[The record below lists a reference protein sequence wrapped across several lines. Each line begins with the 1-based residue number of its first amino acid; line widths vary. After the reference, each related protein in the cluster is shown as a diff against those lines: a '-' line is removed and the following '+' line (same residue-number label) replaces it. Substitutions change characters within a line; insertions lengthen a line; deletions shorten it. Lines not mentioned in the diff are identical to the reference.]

1 MKISASV
8 YSSKSQSLPEIIKD
22 LDVHGAD
29 LFHIDCND
37 DLSVFDDIAEIKQLS
52 KTPVDLHII
61 SSEPEK
67 FFTKIEDL
75 NVDYVTFQFENLQ
88 DELIIPDN
96 ISAKLGL
103 AITSNTDISVFEHYA
118 EKFDFILFMTTTP
131 GQSGGVF
138 DKSNFKRIRQFRQQ
152 FPDKKIHVD
161 GGVNGE
167 VSFILR
173 NMGVYASV
181 SGSYLM
187 TSESMGAAML
197 NLKTHE
203 VDSHFQVKDF
213 MREAD
218 ELPLLK
224 LKDRNVIAILRSIED
239 YDVGFTILIDE
250 NGKLDGIVT
259 NADVRKGLLK
269 HTDNLNN
276 VSVEDITNTHPVTAN
291 ENFSVMELLR
301 FIKQQSFAISYL
313 PVVDDTNK
321 VTGAVTFFNLI
332 KGEL

>member
-1 MKISASV
+1 MK
-8 YSSKSQSLPEIIKD
+8 E
-22 LDVHGAD
+22 
-29 LFHIDCND
+29 
-37 DLSVFDDIAEIKQLS
+37 
-52 KTPVDLHII
+52 
-61 SSEPEK
+61 
-67 FFTKIEDL
+67 L
-75 NVDYVTFQFENLQ
+75 NVDYVTFQYENLTQ
-88 DELIIPDN
+88 PLIIPEN
-96 ISAKLGL
+96 ISARLGL
-103 AITSNTDISVFEHYA
+103 AITSTTDISVFEPYA
-118 EKFDFILFMTTTP
+118 TQFDFILFMTTTP

-138 DKSNFKRIRQFRQQ
+138 DKSNFKKIRQFRQQ
-152 FPDKKIHVD
+152 YPDKRIHVD

-187 TSESMGAAML
+187 NSESMGAAML

-213 MREAD
+213 MRTAD

-224 LKDRNVIAILRSIED
+224 LKDRSVPAILQSIED

-250 NGKLDGIVT
+250 DGKLDGIVT

-269 HTDNLNN
+269 HIDNLNE
-276 VSVEDITNTHPVTAN
+276 VTVEDITNRNPVKAN
-291 ENFSVMELLR
+291 ENFSVMELLK

>member
-8 YSSKSQSLPEIIKD
+8 YSSKSQSLPEIIND

-29 LFHIDCND
+29 FFHIDCND

-67 FFTKIEDL
+67 YFAKAAEL
-75 NVDYVTFQFENLQ
+75 NVDYVTFQYENLK
-88 DELIIPDN
+88 EKLAVPNSIT
-96 ISAKLGL
+96 AKLGL
-103 AITSNTDISVFEHYA
+103 AITSDTDISVFEPYA
-118 EKFDFILFMTTTP
+118 EQFDFILFMTTTP
-131 GQSGGVF
+131 GQSGGEF
-138 DKSNFKRIRQFRQQ
+138 DKSNFKKIRDFRQR
-152 FPDKKIHVD
+152 FPGKNIHVD

-173 NMGVYASV
+173 NMGVYSSV

-213 MREAD
+213 MRTVE

-224 LKDRNVIAILRSIED
+224 LEDRSVVGILQSIED
-239 YDVGFTILIDE
+239 FDVGFTILIDD

-269 HTDNLNN
+269 HADNLND
-276 VSVEDITNTHPVTAN
+276 VSVTDITNINPVKVN
-291 ENFSVMELLR
+291 ENFSVKELLS

>member
-1 MKISASV
+1 
-8 YSSKSQSLPEIIKD
+8 LPEIIKD
-22 LDVHGAD
+22 LDMYGAD

-37 DLSVFDDIAEIKQLS
+37 DLSVFDDIAAIKQIS
-52 KTPVDLHII
+52 QTPVDLHII
-61 SSEPEK
+61 SAEPEK
-67 FFTKIEDL
+67 FYRQIEE
-75 NVDYVTFQFENLQ
+75 NKVDYVTFQYENLLS
-88 DELIIPDN
+88 DLIIPTS

-103 AITSNTDISVFEHYA
+103 AITTDTDISAFAPYA
-118 EKFDFILFMTTTP
+118 EKFDFILFMTTMP

-138 DKSNFKRIRQFRQQ
+138 DKSNFKKIRQFRQR
-152 FPDKKIHVD
+152 FPDKRIHVD

-187 TSESMGAAML
+187 NSESMGAAML

-213 MREAD
+213 MRTAD

-224 LKDRNVIAILRSIED
+224 FKDRSVTGILQSIED
-239 YDVGFTILIDE
+239 YDVGFTILINE
-250 NGKLDGIVT
+250 VGKLDGIVT

-276 VSVEDITNTHPVTAN
+276 VSVSDITNKNPVTAN
-291 ENFSVMELLR
+291 ENYSVMELLR

>member
-8 YSSKSQSLPEIIKD
+8 YSSKSQSLPEIIND
-22 LDVHGAD
+22 LDIHGAD

-52 KTPVDLHII
+52 KTPIDLHII

-67 FFTKIEDL
+67 FYEKVADL
-75 NVDYVTFQFENLQ
+75 KVEYVTFQYENLKSKLKLP
-88 DELIIPDN
+88 EN
-96 ISAKLGL
+96 ITAKLGL
-103 AITSNTDISVFEHYA
+103 AITSETDISVFEDYA
-118 EKFDFILFMTTTP
+118 EQFDFILFMTTIP

-138 DKSNFKRIRQFRQQ
+138 DKSNFKKIREFRQQ
-152 FPDKKIHVD
+152 FPGKNIHVD

-173 NMGVYASV
+173 NMGVYSSV

-187 TSESMGAAML
+187 NSEHMGAAML

-213 MREAD
+213 MRTAE

-224 LKDRNVIAILRSIED
+224 EKERSVTGILQSIED
-239 YDVGFTILIDE
+239 YDVGFTILIDD

-269 HTDNLNN
+269 NIDNLNN
-276 VSVEDITNTHPVTAN
+276 VSVEDITNTNPVTAN

>member
-8 YSSKSQSLPEIIKD
+8 YSSKNQSLPEVIND

-37 DLSVFDDIAEIKQLS
+37 DLSVFDDIAEIKRLS

-61 SSEPEK
+61 SPEPEK
-67 FFTKIEDL
+67 YFTQIEK
-75 NVDYVTFQFENLQ
+75 NKVDYVTFQYENLK
-88 DELIIPDN
+88 ETLVIPKS

-103 AITSNTDISVFEHYA
+103 AITTDTDISAFEEYA
-118 EKFDFILFMTTTP
+118 EQFDFILFMTTTP

-138 DKSNFKRIRQFRQQ
+138 DKSNFKKIREFRQKY
-152 FPDKKIHVD
+152 PGKNIHVD

-173 NMGVYASV
+173 NMGVYSSV

-187 TSESMGAAML
+187 NSESMGAAML

-213 MREAD
+213 MRTID

-224 LKDRNVIAILRSIED
+224 LKDRSVTGILQSIED
-239 YDVGFTILIDE
+239 YDVGFTILIDDD
-250 NGKLDGIVT
+250 GKLDGIVT

-269 HTDNLNN
+269 HTDNLNE
-276 VSVEDITNTHPVTAN
+276 VSVQDITNTNPVKAN

-313 PVVDDTNK
+313 PVVDDSNK

>member
-67 FFTKIEDL
+67 FFTKIEGL

-250 NGKLDGIVT
+250 DGKLDGIVT

-313 PVVDDTNK
+313 PVVDDENK

>member
-8 YSSKSQSLPEIIKD
+8 YSSKSQSLPEIVND

-37 DLSVFDDIAEIKQLS
+37 DLSVFDDIAVIKELS

-61 SSEPEK
+61 SAEPEK
-67 FFTKIEDL
+67 FFTQIEEL
-75 NVDYVTFQFENLQ
+75 NVDYVTFQYENLKG
-88 DELIIPDN
+88 ELTLPESIT
-96 ISAKLGL
+96 AKLGL
-103 AITSNTDISVFEHYA
+103 AIMSNTDISVFEPYA
-118 EKFDFILFMTTTP
+118 DKFDFILFMTTTP

-138 DKSNFKRIRQFRQQ
+138 DKTNFKKIRQFRQK
-152 FPDKKIHVD
+152 FPNKKIHVD

-213 MREAD
+213 MRTAD

-224 LKDRNVIAILRSIED
+224 FKDRSVNTILQSIED
-239 YDVGFTILIDE
+239 FDVGFTILIDE

-269 HTDNLNN
+269 HIDNLND
-276 VSVEDITNTHPVTAN
+276 VTVEDITNTDPVKAN

>member
-8 YSSKSQSLPEIIKD
+8 YSSKSQSLSEIIKD
-22 LDVHGAD
+22 LDTHGAD

-37 DLSVFDDIAEIKQLS
+37 DLSVFEDIAEIKQLS
-52 KTPVDLHII
+52 QTPVDLHII
-61 SSEPEK
+61 SSEPDK
-67 FFTKIEDL
+67 YFSKIVEH
-75 NVDYVTFQFENLQ
+75 NVDYVTFQYENLT
-88 DELIIPDN
+88 EKLEIPNN
-96 ISAKLGL
+96 ISSKLGL
-103 AITSNTDISVFEHYA
+103 AITSNTDISVFEEYT
-118 EKFDFILFMTTTP
+118 ETFDFILFMTTTP

-138 DKSNFKRIRQFRQQ
+138 DKSNFKKIREFRQR
-152 FPDKKIHVD
+152 FPEKNIHVD

-173 NMGVYASV
+173 NMGVYSSV

-187 TSESMGAAML
+187 THESMGAAML

-213 MREAD
+213 MRTAD

-224 LKDRNVIAILRSIED
+224 KEERSVTGILRSIED
-239 YDVGFTILIDE
+239 YDVGFTILVDE

-269 HTDNLNN
+269 HTENLNA
-276 VSVEDITNTHPVTAN
+276 VSVEDITNTDPVKAN

-313 PVVDDTNK
+313 PVVDDNNK

>member
-8 YSSKSQSLPEIIKD
+8 YSSTSQSLPEIIKD
-22 LDVHGAD
+22 LDMHGAD

-37 DLSVFDDIAEIKQLS
+37 DIRVFDDIAEIKKLS
-52 KTPVDLHII
+52 KTPIDLHII
-61 SSEPEK
+61 SAEPEK
-67 FFTKIEDL
+67 YFAKAAEFDVDYLTFQYENLKTTL
-75 NVDYVTFQFENLQ
+75 NV
-88 DELIIPDN
+88 PDN
-96 ISAKLGL
+96 IKAKLGL
-103 AITSNTDISVFEHYA
+103 AITSATDISVFTDYA
-118 EKFDFILFMTTTP
+118 EQFDFILFMTTTP

-138 DKSNFKRIRQFRQQ
+138 DKANFKKIHEFRQR
-152 FPDKKIHVD
+152 FPNKNIHVD

-173 NMGVYASV
+173 NMGVYSSV

-187 TSESMGAAML
+187 NSESMGAAML

-213 MREAD
+213 MRTVD

-224 LKDRNVIAILRSIED
+224 TKDRSVTGILHSIEE
-239 YDVGFTILIDE
+239 YDVGFTILIDDD
-250 NGKLDGIVT
+250 GKLEGIVT

-269 HTDNLNN
+269 HTDDLNK
-276 VSVEDITNTHPVTAN
+276 VSVADITNTNPVKAN

>member
-67 FFTKIEDL
+67 YFSKIVEH
-75 NVDYVTFQFENLQ
+75 NVDYVTFQYENLKGKLSLPQ
-88 DELIIPDN
+88 DIQ
-96 ISAKLGL
+96 SKLGL
-103 AITSNTDISVFEHYA
+103 AITTNTDISAFDDYA
-118 EKFDFILFMTTTP
+118 EDFDFILFMTTVP

-138 DKSNFKRIRQFRQQ
+138 DKSNFKKIREFRQR
-152 FPDKKIHVD
+152 FPDKNIHVD

-173 NMGVYASV
+173 NMGVYSSV

-187 TSESMGAAML
+187 NSESMGAAML

-213 MREAD
+213 MRTAD

-224 LKDRNVIAILRSIED
+224 SKDRNVTGILQSIED
-239 YDVGFTILIDE
+239 FDVGFTILIDDD
-250 NGKLDGIVT
+250 GKLDGIVT

-276 VSVEDITNTHPVTAN
+276 VSVADITNTNPVKVN

>member
-8 YSSKSQSLPEIIKD
+8 YSSTSQSLPEIIKD
-22 LDVHGAD
+22 LDIHGAD

-37 DLSVFDDIAEIKQLS
+37 DIHVFDDIAEIKKLS

-61 SSEPEK
+61 SAEPEK
-67 FFTKIEDL
+67 YFAKAAELDVDYLTFQYENLKTTL
-75 NVDYVTFQFENLQ
+75 NV
-88 DELIIPDN
+88 PDN
-96 ISAKLGL
+96 IKAKLGL
-103 AITSNTDISVFEHYA
+103 AITSETDISVFTDYA
-118 EKFDFILFMTTTP
+118 EQFDFILFMTTTP

-138 DKSNFKRIRQFRQQ
+138 DKTNFKKIHEFRQR
-152 FPDKKIHVD
+152 FPNKNIHVD

-173 NMGVYASV
+173 NMGVYSSV

-187 TSESMGAAML
+187 NSESMGAAML

-213 MREAD
+213 MRTAD

-224 LKDRNVIAILRSIED
+224 TKDRTVTGILRSIEE
-239 YDVGFTILIDE
+239 YDVGFTILIDD
-250 NGKLDGIVT
+250 NGKLEGIVT

-269 HTDNLNN
+269 HTDDLNK
-276 VSVEDITNTHPVTAN
+276 VSVADITNTNPVKAN

>member
-29 LFHIDCND
+29 FFHIDCND
-37 DLSVFDDIAEIKQLS
+37 DLNVFDDIAEIKRLS
-52 KTPVDLHII
+52 KTPIDLHII

-67 FFTKIEDL
+67 FFSKISEL
-75 NVDYVTFQFENLQ
+75 NIGYVTFQYENLKNK
-88 DELIIPDN
+88 LIVPEN
-96 ISAKLGL
+96 IKASLGL
-103 AITSNTDISVFEHYA
+103 AITSDTDIAVFADYA
-118 EKFDFILFMTTTP
+118 DDFDFILFMTTTP

-138 DKSNFKRIRQFRQQ
+138 DKSNFKKIRQFRQR
-152 FPDKKIHVD
+152 FPNKRIHVD

-173 NMGVYASV
+173 NMGVYSSV

-213 MREAD
+213 MRTAD
-218 ELPLLK
+218 ELSLLK
-224 LKDRNVIAILRSIED
+224 PEDRSVTGILQSIED
-239 YDVGFTILIDE
+239 NDIGFTILID
-250 NGKLDGIVT
+250 NDGKLDGIVT

-269 HTDNLNN
+269 HTDNLNK
-276 VSVEDITNTHPVTAN
+276 VSVTDITNTNPVKAN

>member
-8 YSSKSQSLPEIIKD
+8 YSSASQSLPEIIKD
-22 LDVHGAD
+22 LDMHGAD
-29 LFHIDCND
+29 FFHIDCND
-37 DLSVFDDIAEIKQLS
+37 DIRVFDDIAEIKKLS
-52 KTPVDLHII
+52 ETPVDLHII
-61 SSEPEK
+61 SAEPEK
-67 FFTKIEDL
+67 YFSKAAEL
-75 NVDYVTFQFENLQ
+75 NVDYLTFQYENLKTK
-88 DELIIPDN
+88 LIVPGN
-96 ISAKLGL
+96 VKAKLGL
-103 AITSNTDISVFEHYA
+103 AITSATDISVFADYA
-118 EKFDFILFMTTTP
+118 EQFDFILFMTTTP

-138 DKSNFKRIRQFRQQ
+138 DKSNFKKIHEFRQQ
-152 FPDKKIHVD
+152 FPNKNIHVD

-173 NMGVYASV
+173 NMGVYSSV

-187 TSESMGAAML
+187 NSESMGAAML

-213 MREAD
+213 MRTEE

-224 LKDRNVIAILRSIED
+224 TKDRSVTGILRSIEE
-239 YDVGFTILIDE
+239 YDVGFTILIDDD
-250 NGKLDGIVT
+250 GKLEGIVT

-269 HTDNLNN
+269 HTDDLNK
-276 VSVEDITNTHPVTAN
+276 VSVADITNTNPVKAN
-291 ENFSVMELLR
+291 ESFSVVELLR

>member
-8 YSSKSQSLPEIIKD
+8 YSSKSQSLPEIIND

-29 LFHIDCND
+29 FFHIDCND
-37 DLSVFDDIAEIKQLS
+37 DLRVFDDIAEIKQLS

-67 FFTKIEDL
+67 YFAKAAEL
-75 NVDYVTFQFENLQ
+75 NVDYVTFQYENLK
-88 DELIIPDN
+88 EKLTIPN
-96 ISAKLGL
+96 SITAKLGL
-103 AITSNTDISVFEHYA
+103 AITSDTDISVFEPYA
-118 EKFDFILFMTTTP
+118 EQFDFILFMTTTP
-131 GQSGGVF
+131 GQSGGEF
-138 DKSNFKRIRQFRQQ
+138 DKSNFKKIRQFRQQ
-152 FPDKKIHVD
+152 FPDKNIHVD

-173 NMGVYASV
+173 NMGVYSSV

-213 MREAD
+213 MRTSE

-224 LKDRNVIAILRSIED
+224 LKDRSIVGILQSIED
-239 YDVGFTILIDE
+239 YDVGFTILVDDE
-250 NGKLDGIVT
+250 GKLDGIVT

-269 HTDNLNN
+269 HADNLNN
-276 VSVEDITNTHPVTAN
+276 VSVADITNVNPVKAN
-291 ENFSVMELLR
+291 ENFSVKELLS

-313 PVVDDTNK
+313 PVVDDNNK

>member
-37 DLSVFDDIAEIKQLS
+37 DLGVFADIAEIKQLS
-52 KTPVDLHII
+52 STPVDLHII

-67 FFTKIEDL
+67 FFEKTAEL
-75 NVDYVTFQFENLQ
+75 NIDYVTFQYENLTSK
-88 DELIIPDN
+88 LIVPDT
-96 ISAKLGL
+96 IKAKLGL
-103 AITSNTDISVFEHYA
+103 AITSDTDISVFTEYA
-118 EKFDFILFMTTTP
+118 EQFDFILFMTTVP

-138 DKSNFKRIRQFRQQ
+138 DKSNFKKIRQFQQQ
-152 FPDKKIHVD
+152 FPGKRIHVD

-173 NMGVYASV
+173 NMGVYSSV

-213 MREAD
+213 MRTTD
-218 ELPLLK
+218 ELSLLAQE
-224 LKDRNVIAILRSIED
+224 DRSVTNILQSIED
-239 YDVGFTILIDE
+239 NDVGFTILIDT

-276 VSVEDITNTHPVTAN
+276 VSVADITNTQPVTAN
-291 ENFSVMELLR
+291 ENFSVMELLK

-313 PVVDDTNK
+313 PVVDDKNK

>member
-8 YSSKSQSLPEIIKD
+8 YSSKSQSLSEVIKD
-22 LDVHGAD
+22 LDMYGAD

-37 DLSVFDDIAEIKQLS
+37 DINVFDDITEIKQLS

-67 FFTKIEDL
+67 YFAKAEEL
-75 NVDYVTFQFENLQ
+75 NVDYLTFQFENLKTK
-88 DELIIPDN
+88 LIVPDT
-96 ISAKLGL
+96 ITAKLGL
-103 AITSNTDISVFEHYA
+103 AITSTTDISVFADYA
-118 EKFDFILFMTTTP
+118 VQFDFILFMTTTP

-138 DKSNFKRIRQFRQQ
+138 DKSNFKKIHEFRQR
-152 FPDKKIHVD
+152 FPNKNIHVD

-173 NMGVYASV
+173 NMGVYSSV

-187 TSESMGAAML
+187 NHESMGAAML

-213 MREAD
+213 MRTVD

-224 LKDRNVIAILRSIED
+224 MKDRSVTGILRSIEE
-239 YDVGFTILIDE
+239 YDVGFTILIDDD
-250 NGKLDGIVT
+250 GKLDGIVT

-276 VSVEDITNTHPVTAN
+276 VSVADITNTNPVTAN

>member
-67 FFTKIEDL
+67 FFTKIEGL

>member
-8 YSSKSQSLPEIIKD
+8 YSSKSQSLPEIIND

-37 DLSVFDDIAEIKQLS
+37 DMKVFDDIAEIKRLS

-61 SSEPEK
+61 SAEPEN
-67 FFTKIEDL
+67 FFSQIAEL
-75 NVDYVTFQFENLQ
+75 NVDYVTFQYENLKGK
-88 DELIIPDN
+88 LNIPDN

-103 AITSNTDISVFEHYA
+103 AIMSDTDISVFADYA
-118 EKFDFILFMTTTP
+118 ETFDFILFMTTTP

-138 DKSNFKRIRQFRQQ
+138 DKRNFKKIRQFRQQ

-187 TSESMGAAML
+187 NSESMGAAML

-203 VDSHFQVKDF
+203 VASHFQVKDF
-213 MREAD
+213 MREVE

-224 LKDRNVIAILRSIED
+224 LKNRSVTAILQSIED

-250 NGKLDGIVT
+250 KGKLDGIVT

-276 VSVEDITNTHPVTAN
+276 VSVEDITNTNPVTAN
-291 ENFSVMELLR
+291 ENFSVSELLR

>member
-8 YSSKSQSLPEIIKD
+8 YSSKSQSLPEIIND

-29 LFHIDCND
+29 FFHIDCND
-37 DLSVFDDIAEIKQLS
+37 DLSVFDDITEIKQLS
-52 KTPVDLHII
+52 KTPIDLHII

-67 FFTKIEDL
+67 YFNKAAEL
-75 NVDYVTFQFENLQ
+75 NVDYVTFQYENLKEKLAVPK
-88 DELIIPDN
+88 DITG
-96 ISAKLGL
+96 KLGL
-103 AITSNTDISVFEHYA
+103 AITSETDISVFDDYA
-118 EKFDFILFMTTTP
+118 AEFDFVLFMTTTP

-138 DKSNFKRIRQFRQQ
+138 DKSNFKKIRQFRQR
-152 FPDKKIHVD
+152 FPDKNIHVD

-173 NMGVYASV
+173 NMGVYSSV

-187 TSESMGAAML
+187 NSESMGAAML

-213 MREAD
+213 MRTAD

-224 LKDRNVIAILRSIED
+224 LKDRSVTDILQSIED

-250 NGKLDGIVT
+250 DGKLDGIVT

-269 HTDNLNN
+269 HTDNLND
-276 VSVEDITNTHPVTAN
+276 VSVADITNTNPVKAN
-291 ENFSVMELLR
+291 EDFSVMELLR

-313 PVVDDTNK
+313 PVVDNTNK

>member
-8 YSSKSQSLPEIIKD
+8 YSSKSQSLPEIVKD

-37 DLSVFDDIAEIKQLS
+37 DLGVFDDIAEIKQLS

-61 SSEPEK
+61 SAEPEK
-67 FFTKIEDL
+67 FFSKIEEL
-75 NVDYVTFQFENLQ
+75 KVDYVTFQYENLSGH
-88 DELIIPDN
+88 LTIPASIN
-96 ISAKLGL
+96 ARLGL
-103 AITSNTDISVFEHYA
+103 AIMSDTDISVFDDYA
-118 EKFDFILFMTTTP
+118 DKFDFILFMTTTP

-138 DKSNFKRIRQFRQQ
+138 DKTNFKKIRQFRQQ
-152 FPDKKIHVD
+152 YPDKRIHVD

-213 MREAD
+213 MRTAD
-218 ELPLLK
+218 EIPLLK
-224 LKDRNVIAILRSIED
+224 KDQRSVTGILQSIED
-239 YDVGFTILIDE
+239 YDVGFTILIDDD
-250 NGKLDGIVT
+250 GKLDGIVT

-269 HTDNLNN
+269 HTDNLND
-276 VSVEDITNTHPVTAN
+276 VTVADITNTNPVKAN

-301 FIKQQSFAISYL
+301 FIKQQRFAISYL

>member
-37 DLSVFDDIAEIKQLS
+37 DMSVFDDIAEIKQLS

-67 FFTKIEDL
+67 FFSKAAEL
-75 NVDYVTFQFENLQ
+75 NVDYVTFQYENLK
-88 DELIIPDN
+88 EKLIIPAS
-96 ISAKLGL
+96 ITAKLGL
-103 AITSNTDISVFEHYA
+103 AITSETDISVFEDYA
-118 EKFDFILFMTTTP
+118 DKFDFILFMTTTP

-138 DKSNFKRIRQFRQQ
+138 DKSNFKKIRQFKQK
-152 FPDKKIHVD
+152 FPDKRIHVD

-213 MREAD
+213 MRTAD

-224 LKDRNVIAILRSIED
+224 LKDRTVTGILQSIED

-250 NGKLDGIVT
+250 KGKLDGIVT

-269 HTDNLNN
+269 HTDNLND
-276 VSVEDITNTHPVTAN
+276 VSVIDITNTNPVVAN

>member
-22 LDVHGAD
+22 LDMHGAD

-37 DLSVFDDIAEIKQLS
+37 NLKVFDDIEEIKRLS

-67 FFTKIEDL
+67 FFAKVKEL
-75 NVDYVTFQFENLQ
+75 NVDYVTFQYENLTQ
-88 DELIIPDN
+88 PLIIPEN
-96 ISAKLGL
+96 ISARLGL
-103 AITSNTDISVFEHYA
+103 AITSTTDISVFEPYA
-118 EKFDFILFMTTTP
+118 TQFDFILFMTTTP

-138 DKSNFKRIRQFRQQ
+138 DKSNFKKIRQFRQQ
-152 FPDKKIHVD
+152 YPDKRIHVD

-187 TSESMGAAML
+187 NSESMGAAML

-213 MREAD
+213 MRTAD

-224 LKDRNVIAILRSIED
+224 LKDRSVPAILQSIED

-250 NGKLDGIVT
+250 DGKLDGIVT

-269 HTDNLNN
+269 HIDNLNE
-276 VSVEDITNTHPVTAN
+276 VTVEDITNRNPVKAN
-291 ENFSVMELLR
+291 ENFSVMELLK

>member
-67 FFTKIEDL
+67 FFTKIEGL

-250 NGKLDGIVT
+250 DGKLDGIVT

>member
-37 DLSVFDDIAEIKQLS
+37 DLGVFDDIAEIKKLS

-67 FFTKIEDL
+67 FFSKIEEL
-75 NVDYVTFQFENLQ
+75 NVDFVTFQYENLKGK
-88 DELIIPDN
+88 LTVPDT
-96 ISAKLGL
+96 ISARLGL
-103 AITSNTDISVFEHYA
+103 AITSDTDNSVFEAYA
-118 EKFDFILFMTTTP
+118 DKFDFILFMTTTP

-138 DKSNFKRIRQFRQQ
+138 DKTNFKKIRQFRQQ
-152 FPDKKIHVD
+152 FPDKRIHVD

-213 MREAD
+213 MRSAD
-218 ELPLLK
+218 EIPLLK
-224 LKDRNVIAILRSIED
+224 KEDRSVTGILQSIED
-239 YDVGFTILIDE
+239 YDVGFTILIDDD
-250 NGKLDGIVT
+250 GKLDGIVT

-269 HTDNLNN
+269 HTSNLND
-276 VSVEDITNTHPVTAN
+276 VTVEDITNTDPVKAN

>member
-22 LDVHGAD
+22 LDIHGAD

-61 SSEPEK
+61 SSQPEK
-67 FFTKIEDL
+67 FYSKAAEL
-75 NVDYVTFQFENLQ
+75 NVDYITFQYENL
-88 DELIIPDN
+88 EEKLSIPSD
-96 ISAKLGL
+96 ITAKLGL
-103 AITSNTDISVFEHYA
+103 AITSDTDISVFEEYA
-118 EKFDFILFMTTTP
+118 EQFDFILFMTTTP

-138 DKSNFKRIRQFRQQ
+138 DKSNFKKIHEFRKQ
-152 FPDKKIHVD
+152 FPNKNIHVD

-187 TSESMGAAML
+187 NSESMGAAML

-213 MREAD
+213 MRTTD

-224 LKDRNVIAILRSIED
+224 VKERTVTGILQSIEE

-250 NGKLDGIVT
+250 DGKLDGIVT

-269 HTDNLNN
+269 HADNLNN
-276 VSVEDITNTHPVTAN
+276 VSVADITNPNPVRAN

-313 PVVDDTNK
+313 PVVDDNNK

>member
-8 YSSKSQSLPEIIKD
+8 YSSKSQSLPEIVKD

-37 DLSVFDDIAEIKQLS
+37 DLSVFADIAEIKQLS
-52 KTPVDLHII
+52 KTPIDLHII
-61 SSEPEK
+61 SDEPEK
-67 FFTKIEDL
+67 FFEQIES
-75 NVDYVTFQFENLQ
+75 NQVDYVTFQYENLKNK
-88 DELIIPDN
+88 LAIPST
-96 ISAKLGL
+96 ITAKLGL
-103 AITSNTDISVFEHYA
+103 AIMSDTDISVFETYA
-118 EKFDFILFMTTTP
+118 DKFDFILFMTTTP

-138 DKSNFKRIRQFRQQ
+138 DKINFKKIRQFRQQ
-152 FPDKKIHVD
+152 YPDKRIHVD

-187 TSESMGAAML
+187 NSESMGAAML

-213 MREAD
+213 MRTAD

-224 LKDRNVIAILRSIED
+224 LKDRSVTGILQSIED
-239 YDVGFTILIDE
+239 YDVGFTILIDD
-250 NGKLDGIVT
+250 NGHLDGIVT

-269 HTDNLNN
+269 HTDNLNA
-276 VSVEDITNTHPVTAN
+276 VSVEDITNTNPVKAN
-291 ENFSVMELLR
+291 ENFSVMELLK

-313 PVVDDTNK
+313 PVVDDNNK

>member
-8 YSSKSQSLPEIIKD
+8 YSSTSQALPEIIRD

-37 DLSVFDDIAEIKQLS
+37 DIRVFDDIAEIKKLS

-61 SSEPEK
+61 SADPEK
-67 FFTKIEDL
+67 YFAKAAELDVDYLTFQYENLKTRL
-75 NVDYVTFQFENLQ
+75 NV
-88 DELIIPDN
+88 PDN
-96 ISAKLGL
+96 IKAKLGL
-103 AITSNTDISVFEHYA
+103 AITSATDISVFADYA
-118 EKFDFILFMTTTP
+118 GQFDFILFMTTTP

-138 DKSNFKRIRQFRQQ
+138 DKANFKKIHEFRQR
-152 FPDKKIHVD
+152 FPNKNIHVD

-173 NMGVYASV
+173 NMGVYSSV

-187 TSESMGAAML
+187 NSESMGAAML

-213 MREAD
+213 MRTVD

-224 LKDRNVIAILRSIED
+224 KKDRSVTSILRSIEE
-239 YDVGFTILIDE
+239 YDVGFTILIDDD
-250 NGKLDGIVT
+250 GKLEGIVT

-269 HTDNLNN
+269 HTDDLNK
-276 VSVEDITNTHPVTAN
+276 VSVADITNANPVKAN

>member
-8 YSSKSQSLPEIIKD
+8 YSSKSQSLPDIIND

-37 DLSVFDDIAEIKQLS
+37 DLGVFDDIAEIKQLS
-52 KTPVDLHII
+52 KTPIDLHII

-67 FFTKIEDL
+67 YFTKSAEL
-75 NVDYVTFQFENLQ
+75 NVDYITFQYENLKEKLTVPN
-88 DELIIPDN
+88 DIT
-96 ISAKLGL
+96 AKLGL
-103 AITSNTDISVFEHYA
+103 AITSETDISVFDDYA

-138 DKSNFKRIRQFRQQ
+138 DKSNFKKIRQFRQR
-152 FPDKKIHVD
+152 FPDKNIHVD

-173 NMGVYASV
+173 NMGVYSSV

-187 TSESMGAAML
+187 NSESMGAAML

-213 MREAD
+213 MRTAD

-224 LKDRNVIAILRSIED
+224 LKDRSVHGILQSIED

-276 VSVEDITNTHPVTAN
+276 VSVEDITNANPVTAN

>member
-1 MKISASV
+1 
-8 YSSKSQSLPEIIKD
+8 
-22 LDVHGAD
+22 
-29 LFHIDCND
+29 
-37 DLSVFDDIAEIKQLS
+37 
-52 KTPVDLHII
+52 
-61 SSEPEK
+61 
-67 FFTKIEDL
+67 
-75 NVDYVTFQFENLQ
+75 
-88 DELIIPDN
+88 
-96 ISAKLGL
+96 
-103 AITSNTDISVFEHYA
+103 
-118 EKFDFILFMTTTP
+118 
-131 GQSGGVF
+131 
-138 DKSNFKRIRQFRQQ
+138 
-152 FPDKKIHVD
+152 
-161 GGVNGE
+161 
-167 VSFILR
+167 
-173 NMGVYASV
+173 MGVYASV

-213 MREAD
+213 MRTVD
-218 ELPLLK
+218 ELPLMK
-224 LKDRNVIAILRSIED
+224 LKQRSVTAILQSIED

-276 VSVEDITNTHPVTAN
+276 VSVEDITNTNPVTAN

>member
-8 YSSKSQSLPEIIKD
+8 YSSKSQSLPEIVKD
-22 LDVHGAD
+22 LDMHGAD

-37 DLSVFDDIAEIKQLS
+37 DMGVFADIAEIKQLS

-67 FFTKIEDL
+67 FFSKVEEL
-75 NVDYVTFQFENLQ
+75 NVDYVTFQFENLK
-88 DELIIPDN
+88 DELSIPET

-103 AITSNTDISVFEHYA
+103 AIMSDTDISVFEPYA
-118 EKFDFILFMTTTP
+118 DKFDFILFMTTTP

-138 DKSNFKRIRQFRQQ
+138 DKTNFKKIRQFRQQ
-152 FPDKKIHVD
+152 FPNKKIHVD

-173 NMGVYASV
+173 NMGVYSSV

-213 MREAD
+213 MRTTD

-224 LKDRNVIAILRSIED
+224 FKDRSVTAILQSIED
-239 YDVGFTILIDE
+239 YDVGFTILIDD

-269 HTDNLNN
+269 HTDNLND
-276 VSVEDITNTHPVTAN
+276 VSVEDITNTNPVTAN

>member
-8 YSSKSQSLPEIIKD
+8 YSSKSESLPEIIND

-37 DLSVFDDIAEIKQLS
+37 DMSVFEDIAEIKQLS
-52 KTPVDLHII
+52 KTPIDLHII
-61 SSEPEK
+61 STEPEK
-67 FFTKIEDL
+67 FFAKIEEL
-75 NVDYVTFQFENLQ
+75 NVDYVTFQYENLQ
-88 DELIIPDN
+88 SKLSIPAS
-96 ISAKLGL
+96 ISARLGL
-103 AITSNTDISVFEHYA
+103 AITSDTDISVFKTYA
-118 EKFDFILFMTTTP
+118 KEFDFILFMTTTP

-138 DKSNFKRIRQFRQQ
+138 EKNNFKKIREFRQQ
-152 FPDKKIHVD
+152 FPDKDIHVD

-173 NMGVYASV
+173 NMGVYSSV

-187 TSESMGAAML
+187 NSESMGAAML

-203 VDSHFQVKDF
+203 VDSHFQIKDF
-213 MREAD
+213 MRTVD
-218 ELPLLK
+218 EIPLLK
-224 LKDRNVIAILRSIED
+224 LKDRSVASILQSIED
-239 YDVGFTILIDE
+239 YNLGFTILIDD

-269 HTDNLNN
+269 HIDNLND
-276 VSVEDITNTHPVTAN
+276 VSVTDITNSNPAKVN

-313 PVVDDTNK
+313 PVVDDSNK

>member
-8 YSSKSQSLPEIIKD
+8 YSSTSQSLPEIIKD
-22 LDVHGAD
+22 LDMHGAD

-37 DLSVFDDIAEIKQLS
+37 DIRVFDDIAEIKKLS
-52 KTPVDLHII
+52 KTPIDLHII
-61 SSEPEK
+61 SAEPEK
-67 FFTKIEDL
+67 YFVKAAELDVDYLTFQYENLKTTL
-75 NVDYVTFQFENLQ
+75 NV
-88 DELIIPDN
+88 PGN
-96 ISAKLGL
+96 IKAKLGL
-103 AITSNTDISVFEHYA
+103 AITSATDISVFTDYA
-118 EKFDFILFMTTTP
+118 EQFDFILFMTTTP

-138 DKSNFKRIRQFRQQ
+138 DKANFKKIHEFRQR
-152 FPDKKIHVD
+152 FPNKNIHVD

-173 NMGVYASV
+173 NMGVYSSV

-187 TSESMGAAML
+187 NSESMGAAML

-213 MREAD
+213 MRTVD

-224 LKDRNVIAILRSIED
+224 TKNRSVTGILRSIEE
-239 YDVGFTILIDE
+239 YDVGFTILIDDD
-250 NGKLDGIVT
+250 GKLEGIVT

-269 HTDNLNN
+269 HTDDLNK
-276 VSVEDITNTHPVTAN
+276 VSVADITNTNPVKAN

>member
-8 YSSKSQSLPEIIKD
+8 YSSKSQSLPEIIND

-67 FFTKIEDL
+67 YFTKAAEL
-75 NVDYVTFQFENLQ
+75 KVDYVTFQYENLK
-88 DELIIPDN
+88 EKLTVPEN
-96 ISAKLGL
+96 ITAKLGL
-103 AITSNTDISVFEHYA
+103 AITSETDISVFDDYA
-118 EKFDFILFMTTTP
+118 EQFDFILFMTTVP

-138 DKSNFKRIRQFRQQ
+138 DKSNFKKIRQFRQQ
-152 FPDKKIHVD
+152 FPDKNIHVD

-173 NMGVYASV
+173 NMGVYSSV

-187 TSESMGAAML
+187 NSESMGAAML

-213 MREAD
+213 MRTAD

-224 LKDRNVIAILRSIED
+224 EKDRSVSGILQSIED

-250 NGKLDGIVT
+250 DGKLDGIVT

-269 HTDNLNN
+269 HTDDLNN
-276 VSVEDITNTHPVTAN
+276 VSVADITNTNPVKAN

-301 FIKQQSFAISYL
+301 FIKQQRFAISYL
-313 PVVDDTNK
+313 PVVDDSNK

>member
-8 YSSKSQSLPEIIKD
+8 YSSKSQSLPDIIND

-37 DLSVFDDIAEIKQLS
+37 DLGVFDDIAEIKQLS
-52 KTPVDLHII
+52 KTPIDLHII

-67 FFTKIEDL
+67 YFTKSAEL
-75 NVDYVTFQFENLQ
+75 NVDYITFQYENLK
-88 DELIIPDN
+88 EKLTIPND
-96 ISAKLGL
+96 ITAKLGL
-103 AITSNTDISVFEHYA
+103 AITSETDISVFDDYA

-138 DKSNFKRIRQFRQQ
+138 DKSNFKKIRQFRQR
-152 FPDKKIHVD
+152 FPDKNIHVD

-173 NMGVYASV
+173 NMGVYSSV

-187 TSESMGAAML
+187 NSESMGAAML

-213 MREAD
+213 MRTAD

-224 LKDRNVIAILRSIED
+224 LKDRSVNVILQSIED

-276 VSVEDITNTHPVTAN
+276 VSVEDITNANPVTAN

>member
-37 DLSVFDDIAEIKQLS
+37 DLSVFDDIAEIKKLS

-67 FFTKIEDL
+67 FFSKIEEL
-75 NVDYVTFQFENLQ
+75 NVDFVTFQYENLQ
-88 DELIIPDN
+88 GQLNVPESIT
-96 ISAKLGL
+96 ARLGL
-103 AITSNTDISVFEHYA
+103 AITSDTDNSVFETYA
-118 EKFDFILFMTTTP
+118 DKFDFILFMTTTP

-138 DKSNFKRIRQFRQQ
+138 DKTNFKKIRQFRQQ
-152 FPDKKIHVD
+152 FPDKRIHVD

-213 MREAD
+213 MRTAD
-218 ELPLLK
+218 EIPLLK
-224 LKDRNVIAILRSIED
+224 KEDRSVTGILQSIED
-239 YDVGFTILIDE
+239 YDVGFTILIDDD
-250 NGKLDGIVT
+250 GKLDGIVT

-269 HTDNLNN
+269 HTSNLND
-276 VSVEDITNTHPVTAN
+276 VTVEDITNTDPVKAN